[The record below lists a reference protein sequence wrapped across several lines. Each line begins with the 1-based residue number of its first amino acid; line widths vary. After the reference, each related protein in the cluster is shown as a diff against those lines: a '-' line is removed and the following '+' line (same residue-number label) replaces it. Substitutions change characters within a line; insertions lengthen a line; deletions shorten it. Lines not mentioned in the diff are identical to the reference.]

1 MSKRD
6 DVNCL
11 YKQSQKL
18 NNVCQVLFWVNVGLA
33 MISLLPFITIT
44 SIIISAQILISALYI
59 ILKIMDDGC
68 LWYNAESARRKN
80 NLQVALDLNLTDLET
95 EGYYNNREEPSL
107 IKYAVNT
114 FESSYFSKE
123 NATRMLIK
131 SFVKACVS
139 VVVLVIIGWIAP
151 SKDFLFVITQA
162 VFSAYIIEEAI
173 MLTIYKVKMDKLY
186 DLFYTEFVTVGVS
199 KQKQQYLL
207 LSHVVEYEAVKAHY
221 KVRLDTSW
229 FNKHNEQLSIKWEEI
244 QSKIV
249 IKPKL
254 SR

>member
-18 NNVCQVLFWVNVGLA
+18 NNVCQVLFWANVGFA

-59 ILKIMDDGC
+59 ILKIIDDGC
-68 LWYNAESARRKN
+68 LWYNAEAVRRKN

-131 SFVKACVS
+131 SFVKAWVS
-139 VVVLVIIGWIAP
+139 VVVVVIIGWISP

-186 DLFYTEFVTVGVS
+186 NLFYTEFVTVGVS

-229 FNKHNEQLSIKWEEI
+229 FNKHNEQLSSKWEEI

>member
-18 NNVCQVLFWVNVGLA
+18 NNVCLVLFWVNVGFA

-59 ILKIMDDGC
+59 ILKIIDDGC
-68 LWYNAESARRKN
+68 LWYNAEAARRKN
-80 NLQVALDLNLTDLET
+80 NLQVALDLNLSDLET

-131 SFVKACVS
+131 SFVKAGVS
-139 VVVLVIIGWIAP
+139 VVVLVIIGWISP

-229 FNKHNEQLSIKWEEI
+229 FNKHNEQLSSKWEEI

-249 IKPKL
+249 INPKL